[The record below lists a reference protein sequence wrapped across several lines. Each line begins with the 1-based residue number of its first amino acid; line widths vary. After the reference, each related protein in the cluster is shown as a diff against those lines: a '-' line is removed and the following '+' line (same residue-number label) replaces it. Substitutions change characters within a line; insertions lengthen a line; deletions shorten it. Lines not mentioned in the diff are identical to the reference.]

1 MSACA
6 SSHRMAYRQICLES
20 EAGGR
25 RIYVGP
31 GRRGSVLVT
40 QCMSS
45 NALSVLG

>member
-1 MSACA
+1 MHVLLPVEWLIDRFVWS
-6 SSHRMAYRQICLES
+6 S